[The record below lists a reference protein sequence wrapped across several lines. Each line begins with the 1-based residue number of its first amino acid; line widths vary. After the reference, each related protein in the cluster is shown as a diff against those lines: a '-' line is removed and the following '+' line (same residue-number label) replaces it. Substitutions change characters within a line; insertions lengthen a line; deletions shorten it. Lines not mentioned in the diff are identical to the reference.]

1 MTGARRA
8 PAIWDEHDQ
17 TGWSLDGALEFV
29 RAMIDDAADGHAID
43 ADAADGQMLLATLV
57 EAATDRAAE
66 GRFRPWVVRS
76 LVLLRDVVELLCA
89 GCDPESMR
97 EYVTAL
103 DIGIRGGL
111 VRAGLF
117 DDGPRPGWR
126 TRARR

>member
-8 PAIWDEHDQ
+8 PAIWDECDQ
-17 TGWSLDGALEFV
+17 TGWSLDGASLFV
-29 RAMIDDAADGHAID
+29 RAMIDDAADGYAID
-43 ADAADGQMLLATLV
+43 TDLADGRMLLGVLV

-66 GRFRPWVVRS
+66 GRFRPWVVRA

-89 GCDPESMR
+89 GGDPESMR

-103 DIGIRGGL
+103 DIGIRGDL

-117 DDGPRPGWR
+117 DDTRPGWR